1 MMVTPV
7 MPYVLYSMGIG
18 DAFMLGLPSDLAK
31 RRNASEKKKTP
42 EILAKTPVVS
52 TVGSASSKLVLE
64 RVLARL
70 VEAAG
75 EPSAG
80 ILDAASSTT
89 RVSTERLLACC
100 WPAVFSRPATC
111 KDPRR
116 REMLLAGKAR
126 LSLLDSLLT
135 DALSEMNNIG
145 LKEQSIK

>member
-1 MMVTPV
+1 MCYTLWGLGMH
-7 MPYVLYSMGIG
+7 SCW
-18 DAFMLGLPSDLAK
+18 AFQVIWLKGEMRL
-31 RRNASEKKKTP
+31 RKKKTP

-100 WPAVFSRPATC
+100 
-111 KDPRR
+111 
-116 REMLLAGKAR
+116 
-126 LSLLDSLLT
+126 
-135 DALSEMNNIG
+135 
-145 LKEQSIK
+145 